1 LATQVSAEQPS
12 PADRT
17 YRALAHRNFEIC
29 RRTERGENL
38 STIAASFG
46 ISRQRAHQIALGY
59 LGRERVAGARALRSR
74 LTAQRAHERKLS
86 EVVPCAVCLK
96 PLRRTPG
103 AQRRAHGGECA
114 KLRIAALYV
123 LSEARRTEQQRRIA
137 EWRLRN
143 PESATPAQIRYS
155 ERVVAGEQIK
165 SNGRWFIEGSKVHKA
180 WLRILELREG
190 RTA

>member
-1 LATQVSAEQPS
+1 VATQVSAEQPS

-38 STIAASFG
+38 SAIAASFG

-59 LGRERVAGARALRSR
+59 LGRERVAGARALRSK
-74 LTAQRAHERKLS
+74 LHAQRAHERKLS
-86 EVVPCAVCLK
+86 EVVACTVCLK
-96 PLRRTPG
+96 PLRRSTG
-103 AQRRAHGGECA
+103 SQRRAHPGGCA
-114 KLRIAALYV
+114 RLRIAALYV
-123 LSEARRTEQQRRIA
+123 LDPKRAADQQRKNA
-137 EWRLRN
+137 EWALAN
-143 PESATPAQIRYS
+143 PDK
-155 ERVVAGEQIK
+155 AGECRVRWAHRVLAGAAK
-165 SNGRWFIEGSKVHKA
+165 TVGRWFIEGSKVHKA